1 MAIYTD
7 ANGVKLIT
15 TGDEAGTW
23 GSSTNVNMQI
33 LDRAANGFESIA
45 LTSTSYTLTLSA
57 QPSSAEDGHYKAIK
71 FTGSPGGTCTVTLA
85 QNDKARVYM
94 ILNST
99 NQELVITQ
107 GSGANV
113 TIEVGKGSIV
123 LADGAGSGA
132 AVTDFTAA
140 VQNVT
145 DLSSPFNVG
154 ATSVTA
160 TGAELNLLDGAAAAT
175 VVNSKTVVYGAAGQV
190 NATTLQIGGANITA
204 TAVELNYVDGVTS
217 AIQPQI
223 DAKQP
228 LGTVAVTVS
237 NPGAGNRY
245 YIDGSL
251 QQTVEIKPSVTYR
264 FDQSD
269 GSNASHPLKFSTTS
283 DGTHGGGSPFTTGVT
298 VVGTAGSAGAYTQVK
313 LEQDAPVVLY
323 YYCVNHSGMG
333 GKAVVRMSDLT
344 ASRALT
350 SDAGGDIAVSAVTT
364 TELGYLDG
372 VTSAIQTQ
380 IDGKQATITGA
391 ATTIDDSDLTASRAV
406 ISNSSGKV
414 AVSDVTATELGYL
427 DGVTSAI
434 QTQIGGK
441 QATITGAA
449 TTIDDT
455 DLTAS
460 RAVISNSSGKVAVS
474 DVTDT
479 ELGYLDGVT
488 SAIQTQLGG
497 KQATITGAATTID
510 DTDLTASRA
519 VISNASGKVA
529 VSAVTDTELGHVSGV
544 TSAIQTQ
551 LGGKQA
557 TITGAATTIDDTDLT
572 ASRAVISNASGKVAV
587 SAVTDTELGHV
598 SGVTSAIQTQL
609 GGKQATITGAA
620 TTIDDTD
627 LTASRVLVSNS
638 SGKVAASTT
647 TTTALGNFID
657 GSSLNA
663 SNLDSGT
670 VNDARLPASISSDI
684 TGNAATATTAGT
696 VTTAAQ
702 TNITSLGTLTELT
715 VDSVTINGS
724 VVTASILNAGTLR
737 QTSAGADI
745 SIETG
750 GALFLKTDTQATGGG
765 IVHFYDSGTER
776 CRFNLDTADRLSINI
791 GSSPT
796 EEMRLTKS
804 GVNVINGLRVGDT
817 TAPTDNDIH
826 ATADISANGVFKLT
840 SGASDWSLD
849 VDSNH
854 LFLKYGG
861 LSQAK
866 IPYNNGV
873 VAYLGDQS
881 SSTWTTGTG
890 TTESVIS
897 PAKLK
902 STVDNQFN
910 ITGSAPAFA
919 VRAFVKFA
927 GNGSNSANQT
937 ISASGNVATVFKNS
951 SGNFTVTFDT
961 AMPDEHYCITY
972 VNQFG
977 TTARDDAAG
986 VMDVY
991 AQSASAF
998 SFTTADASS
1007 NSYPNYVGNFITIV
1021 R

>member
-1 MAIYTD
+1 MATYTD

-23 GSSTNVNMQI
+23 GSSTNVNLQI

-45 LTSTSYTLTLSA
+45 LSSTTYTLTLSA

-99 NQELVITQ
+99 DAALIITQ

-140 VQNVT
+140 VQNIT

-154 ATSVTA
+154 TTSVT
-160 TGAELNLLDGAAAAT
+160 TSGVELNLLDGSAAGTIA
-175 VVNSKTVVYGAAGQV
+175 NSKAVIYGSSGEV
-190 NATTLQIGGANITA
+190 NATTLQIAGTSITA
-204 TAVELNYVDGVTS
+204 TAAELNYVGGVTS
-217 AIQPQI
+217 AIQTQI

-228 LGTVAVTVS
+228 LGTVAVTVA

-269 GSNASHPLKFSTTS
+269 ASNSGHPLKFSTTS

-298 VVGTAGSAGAYTQVK
+298 VVGTPGTAGAYTQVK
-313 LEQDAPVVLY
+313 LEQDAPTVLY
-323 YYCVNHSGMG
+323 YYCTNHSGMG
-333 GKAVVRMSDLT
+333 GKAIVRISDFS
-344 ASRALT
+344 ASRVLV
-350 SDAGGDIAVSAVTT
+350 SDTGGDVSASDVTT
-364 TELGYLDG
+364 TELNVLDGITASTSELNIMDGVTATTTELNYVDG
-372 VTSAIQTQ
+372 VTSSIQTQ
-380 IDGKQATITGA
+380 
-391 ATTIDDSDLTASRAV
+391 
-406 ISNSSGKV
+406 
-414 AVSDVTATELGYL
+414 L
-427 DGVTSAI
+427 D
-434 QTQIGGK
+434 GK

-460 RAVISNSSGKVAVS
+460 RAVV
-474 DVTDT
+474 
-479 ELGYLDGVT
+479 
-488 SAIQTQLGG
+488 
-497 KQATITGAATTID
+497 
-510 DTDLTASRA
+510 
-519 VISNASGKVA
+519 SNASGKVA
-529 VSAVTDTELGHVSGV
+529 VSSVTSTELGYVSGV

-551 LGGKQA
+551 LGGKQD
-557 TITGAATTIDDTDLT
+557 TITGAATTIDD
-572 ASRAVISNASGKVAV
+572 A
-587 SAVTDTELGHV
+587 
-598 SGVTSAIQTQL
+598 
-609 GGKQATITGAA
+609 
-620 TTIDDTD
+620 D

-647 TTTALGNFID
+647 TTTELGNFID

-670 VNDARLPASISSDI
+670 VNDARLPSSISSDI

-696 VTTAAQ
+696 VTGAAQ
-702 TNITSLGTLTELT
+702 TNITSLGTLTALT
-715 VDSVTINGS
+715 VDDITIDGS
-724 VVTASILNAGTLR
+724 KISDAGNLE
-737 QTSAGADI
+737 
-745 SIETG
+745 IETG
-750 GALFLKTDTQATGGG
+750 SFLTLDAASGG
-765 IVHFYDSGTER
+765 ITYQTGTHSFQDGGTARAQFDFNTASTMKMSVWTGSSYTEELRLTTSGT
-776 CRFNLDTADRLSINI
+776 
-791 GSSPT
+791 
-796 EEMRLTKS
+796 
-804 GVNVINGLRVGDT
+804 NVLGGLRVGDT

-826 ATADISANGVFKLT
+826 ATADISAGGVFKLT
-840 SGASDWSLD
+840 SGASDWTLD
-849 VDSNH
+849 VDSNS
-854 LFLKYGG
+854 LFFKYGG
-861 LSQAK
+861 LSAAE
-866 IPYNNGV
+866 IPIETGGN

-881 SSTWTTGTG
+881 TSTWTTGTG

-902 STVDNQFN
+902 STIDNQFN

-927 GNGSNSANQT
+927 GNGSNSANCS

-961 AMPDEHYCITY
+961 AMPDAHYCITY

-977 TTARDDAAG
+977 TSARDDAAG
-986 VMDVY
+986 AIDIY
-991 AQSASAF
+991 AQTASAF
-998 SFTTADASS
+998 SFTTQDTS
-1007 NSYPNYVGNFITIV
+1007 NNTYQNYIANFITVV